1 MTTGTAP
8 LITTSLDGLTL
19 LRRGKVRD
27 VYVVNDDALLIV
39 ATDRISAFDVILPTP
54 IPRKGE
60 ILTSLSVFWFEKL
73 ENIVRNHLLTDC
85 VEQMPSELRTYS
97 DVIRGRSML
106 VKRTEV
112 FPVECVVRGFLAGS
126 GWKDY
131 VKTGKIC
138 GHQLPVGLREADKL
152 SEPIFTPATKAEEGH
167 DENISEERA
176 CEILGT
182 DVFSTLR
189 DYSLKL
195 YAKAS
200 GYAEQRGIIIADT
213 KFEFGR
219 TTDGQIILVDEVLTP
234 DSSRFWPAS
243 KYSPDGPQ
251 ESFDKQFVRDYL
263 ESLVWNKK
271 APAPL
276 LPEEVVEATTKRY
289 LKALELLT
297 SGELNIT

>member
-1 MTTGTAP
+1 
-8 LITTSLDGLTL
+8 
-19 LRRGKVRD
+19 GKVRD
-27 VYVVNDDALLIV
+27 VYAVNDDALLIV